1 MARIGLVLSG
11 GGARAAYQA
20 GAVNALSE
28 IVGSKASPFTVMAGL
43 SAGAINCAAL
53 ASGAD
58 DLPRAARRLTEVWM
72 SLTPQAVYRTDVPKL
87 TTLGVRW
94 LKDLTTGGTLG
105 ESRANHLLDTTPLR
119 ELLTREIDMT
129 RLRTLVQSGHL
140 HGVALSA
147 TSYFTG
153 TTVTFFDG
161 APEIEP
167 WARHDRI
174 ARRTA
179 LRVEH
184 VLASS
189 AIPIFFPPVSVDG
202 SPFGDGG
209 VRMTT
214 PISPAIHLGAERIV
228 TIGIRYG
235 RSRDQTLALNRE
247 AHDERV
253 SLARIGGVVLNGLF
267 LDSLDNDL
275 ERLHRINRTLSL
287 IPEEV
292 RRGSPDLLRPIP
304 AFALRPSQDLG
315 RLAVDE
321 HQHFPSMLKHLL
333 RGIGASGE
341 AGWDLLSYLAFQP
354 GYVSKLIELGYEDT
368 RARRAELETFLSAS
382 HEAALGM
389 VTKAR

>member
-1 MARIGLVLSG
+1 VPRIGLVLSG
-11 GGARAAYQA
+11 GGARAAYQV
-20 GAVNALSE
+20 GAVSALAD
-28 IVGSKASPFTVMAGL
+28 IVGPGASPFTIMAGL

-53 ASGAD
+53 ASGTD
-58 DLPRAARRLTEVWM
+58 DLQRAARRLCETWM

-94 LKDLTTGGTLG
+94 LKDLTTGGKLG
-105 ESRANHLLDTTPLR
+105 ESRANHLLDTAPLR

-129 RLRTLVQSGHL
+129 RLQTHVQAGLL

-147 TSYFTG
+147 TSYATG

-167 WARHDRI
+167 WARYDRI
-174 ARRTA
+174 AVRTPI
-179 LRVEH
+179 RVEH
-184 VLASS
+184 VLASA

-202 SPFGDGG
+202 TPFGDGG

-214 PISPAIHLGAERIV
+214 PISPAIHLGADRVI
-228 TIGIRYG
+228 TIGIRY
-235 RSRDQTLALNRE
+235 SRTPAMTLALNRE
-247 AHDERV
+247 AHTERV

-267 LDSLDNDL
+267 LDSLDRDL
-275 ERLHRINRTLSL
+275 ERLYRINRTLSL

-292 RRGSPDLLRPIP
+292 RSTSSDLLRPIP
-304 AFALRPSQDLG
+304 ALALRPSQDLG

-354 GYVSKLIELGYEDT
+354 GYVSQLIELGYDDT
-368 RARRAELETFLSAS
+368 RRRRSEVEAFLGAS
-382 HEAALGM
+382 HESALNM
-389 VTKAR
+389 VATSH

>member
-1 MARIGLVLSG
+1 MTRIGLVLSG

-20 GAVNALSE
+20 GAVSALTE
-28 IVGSKASPFTVMAGL
+28 IMGGTASPFTIMAGL

-58 DLPRAARRLTEVWM
+58 DLPRAARRLCETWM

-94 LKDLTTGGTLG
+94 IKELTTGGTLG

-129 RLRTLVQSGHL
+129 RVQAHVQAGYL

-147 TSYFTG
+147 TSYLTG

-167 WARHDRI
+167 WLRHDRI
-174 ARRTA
+174 AVRST
-179 LRVEH
+179 LGVEH

-189 AIPIFFPPVSVDG
+189 AIPIFFPPVLVDG

-214 PISPAIHLGAERIV
+214 PISPAIHLGAERIF
-228 TIGIRYG
+228 TIGIRYS
-235 RSRDQTLALNRE
+235 RSPRMTLELNRE
-247 AHDERV
+247 AQGERV
-253 SLARIGGVVLNGLF
+253 SLARIGGVLLNGLF

-275 ERLHRINRTLSL
+275 ERLYRINRTLSL
-287 IPEEV
+287 IPEDV
-292 RRGSPDLLRPIP
+292 RRKSPDLLRPIP

-321 HQHFPSMLKHLL
+321 HKHFPAMLKYLL

-354 GYVSKLIELGYEDT
+354 GYVGKLIELGYEDT
-368 RARRAELETFLSAS
+368 RSRRTELEAFLGAPQ
-382 HEAALGM
+382 EAALSMGAM
-389 VTKAR
+389 QR